1 MATVNQGILNN
12 YVKKPRNL
20 TEYTAFRGVT
30 DFTQIGQF
38 DQFETGYNFLSVIS
52 MPKFLERCA
61 KIDTTNV
68 APLVSSFRHML
79 EYEFKGLSG
88 LPDIATENATISN
101 GAQEI
106 NMIKNV
112 TEDSAVTV
120 SMTYYE
126 KTGSLITKFSE
137 YYLTGI
143 KDKRSKFKHYH
154 GLIAQGEMDASYEN
168 EVFTLLYYVT
178 DNTGLE
184 LERAVLLA
192 NAQLTKAE
200 TSMYDG
206 NRGEIDNKEMTIE
219 FQCFPITGAKVDKA
233 AKSLLEAE
241 ITGVSVT
248 HTNAGTRRKVVK
260 TTGVATLDSNN
271 YDYKILNDVNEYA
284 ESKK

>member
-1 MATVNQGILNN
+1 MATGNQGILNN

-88 LPDIATENATISN
+88 LPDIATENVTISN

-143 KDKRSKFKHYH
+143 KACSPYCDFMVLNISCPNQVGTTALQQESRLREMLDRVILSHFLNSRFI
-154 GLIAQGEMDASYEN
+154 LI
-168 EVFTLLYYVT
+168 
-178 DNTGLE
+178 
-184 LERAVLLA
+184 
-192 NAQLTKAE
+192 
-200 TSMYDG
+200 
-206 NRGEIDNKEMTIE
+206 
-219 FQCFPITGAKVDKA
+219 
-233 AKSLLEAE
+233 
-241 ITGVSVT
+241 
-248 HTNAGTRRKVVK
+248 
-260 TTGVATLDSNN
+260 
-271 YDYKILNDVNEYA
+271 
-284 ESKK
+284 